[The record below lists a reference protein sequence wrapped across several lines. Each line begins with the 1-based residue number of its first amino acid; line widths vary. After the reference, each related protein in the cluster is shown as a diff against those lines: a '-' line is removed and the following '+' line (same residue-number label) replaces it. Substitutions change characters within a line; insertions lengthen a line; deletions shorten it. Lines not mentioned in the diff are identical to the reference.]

1 MVKVTININK
11 YRNINK
17 MARRLT
23 PEVRAAREAEKAR
36 KRAERENLRTLK
48 RLTRERIK
56 AELKNNLLYLTN
68 VRKAEIE
75 EAVQTLSDRRA
86 ELKQSKLAEKERLRD
101 LARAD
106 LIAVKSIKL

>member
-1 MVKVTININK
+1 
-11 YRNINK
+11 

-86 ELKQSKLAEKERLRD
+86 ELKQSKLAEKQRLRD
-101 LARAD
+101 LAKAD
-106 LIAVKSIKL
+106 LIAVKSLTI

>member
-48 RLTRERIK
+48 RLARERIK

-75 EAVQTLSDRRA
+75 EAVQALSDRRA

>member
-1 MVKVTININK
+1 
-11 YRNINK
+11 